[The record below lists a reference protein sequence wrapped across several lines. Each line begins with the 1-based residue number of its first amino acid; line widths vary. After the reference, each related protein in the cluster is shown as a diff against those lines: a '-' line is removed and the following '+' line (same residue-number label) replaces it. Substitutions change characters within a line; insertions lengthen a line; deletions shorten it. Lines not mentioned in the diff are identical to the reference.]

1 MSLVIILT
9 SLTTTKKNFVEIR
22 LHGRG
27 GQGAWTASKILVEA
41 ALVANKYAQGFP
53 EFGPERSGAPVRSFV
68 RISDKKIDIHS
79 GVYEADIIV
88 VLDPTLLD
96 LSLIDYS
103 PGAVFILPSFESGD
117 IAKKRL
123 NNKNV
128 SIWALDAVKIAV
140 NEFGRGIT
148 NTVMLGGFAKATE
161 EKIIPLEAI
170 IEGVKRVLRERLP
183 EEIVKKNINAV
194 KKAFHECR
202 KIQ

>member
-1 MSLVIILT
+1 MT
-9 SLTTTKKNFVEIR
+9 SLTLVKKDFVEIR
-22 LHGRG
+22 IHGRG

-68 RISDKKIDIHS
+68 RISDRKIDIHS

-96 LSLIDYS
+96 LSLTDFS
-103 PGAVFILPSFESGD
+103 PGAIFVFPSLESGY
-117 IAKKRL
+117 IAKEKIGGED
-123 NNKNV
+123 V

-140 NEFGRGIT
+140 EEFGRGIT
-148 NTVMLGGFAKATE
+148 NTVMLGGFTRATE
-161 EKIIPLEAI
+161 EKILPLEAV
-170 IEGVKRVLRERLP
+170 IEGVKRVLENRLP

-194 KKAFHECR
+194 KKAYNDCK
-202 KIQ
+202 KIK